1 MDYIFA
7 GEGGQ
12 PVVVSLQSKST
23 STYFSITAPGE
34 DAALFIGSTSGNRFD
49 GPLPKTDDYTI
60 RAYQNRS
67 AARRGQRADYS
78 ITFRIVRDGAAA
90 TPKSAAGS
98 WPAKYDAS
106 GSIKCSAGEAKLD
119 MMCDFRVIRK
129 SGSAE
134 VWVANIA
141 KGAGQYRVLYF
152 SNKAFTTND
161 GSKLAS
167 QRKDD
172 NWWVSVNGREFYFI
186 PDALIYGG

>member
-1 MDYIFA
+1 MLALVLPSLVAQPSIRKERVQFGSGKSTVTLNRTLQRDQIVDYIFA

-60 RAYQNRS
+60 RVYQNRS

-119 MMCDFRVIRK
+119 MMFDFRVIRK

-134 VWVANIA
+134 V
-141 KGAGQYRVLYF
+141 
-152 SNKAFTTND
+152 
-161 GSKLAS
+161 
-167 QRKDD
+167 
-172 NWWVSVNGREFYFI
+172 
-186 PDALIYGG
+186 